1 MPKRITLPTKT
12 AANSFLR
19 GHCNAEAV
27 ITAGVNGN
35 GGGIKVAANTVT
47 PALFSILDLSCS
59 MRRSLRKCSKP
70 FSPAFRI
77 NRSITKTPTTDPM
90 AEASTYAIQ
99 TGLLRSE
106 LIKPMS
112 SRSFPNGSTRNEESR
127 ALMRKRPNN
136 PSLRKK
142 RSTQAEALIA
152 NNRRRGSGKAFVPYV
167 LLVARLILSND
178 VTAANISKERRSA

>member
-1 MPKRITLPTKT
+1 MPKRISLPTKT

-142 RSTQAEALIA
+142 RNTQAEALTA

-167 LLVARLILSND
+167 LLVAKLILSND